1 MRVKLAIPDRSFF
14 RQEYQFYGG
23 IEMSKRVN
31 FKKTVSWMV
40 GIPSALVMFS
50 EVEDMRYWFVP
61 FVAAG
66 LLAVILYWNNVFDTE
81 KSNG

>member
-1 MRVKLAIPDRSFF
+1 
-14 RQEYQFYGG
+14 
-23 IEMSKRVN
+23 MSKRVN

-66 LLAVILYWNNVFDTE
+66 LLVVILYWNNVFDTG